1 MPKINL
7 EVERPYLFSW
17 IGKTVE
23 KLDNYLADDNEETE
37 AKEETSEESL

>member
-1 MPKINL
+1 MPKINSK
-7 EVERPYLFSW
+7 VERPYLFGW
-17 IGKTVE
+17 IGETVE

>member
-1 MPKINL
+1 MPKKNS
-7 EVERPYLFSW
+7 EVERPYLFGW
-17 IGKTVE
+17 IGETVE

>member
-1 MPKINL
+1 MPRINS

-23 KLDNYLADDNEETE
+23 KLDNYLADDNKETE

>member
-1 MPKINL
+1 MPRINS

-17 IGKTVE
+17 TGKTVE